1 MYRYILG
8 GIILICLVLFFVQN
22 VSSITGHATED
33 STYSEVTI
41 QSYLA
46 INFCDNLSTGIL
58 FGDVISLPATNINGS
73 HNYDGTS
80 SASTYCILVSEDS
93 NTAVDFCLKADD
105 DLISP
110 GADRIGLSNETYA
123 NSTTSDLA
131 TPALANE
138 VPLTTSYVKSSSS
151 ISVGG
156 TNYYRFWL
164 DIPGGQATGTYNN
177 TVSFKGVNTGNAC
190 GS

>member
-1 MYRYILG
+1 MYRYVLG
-8 GIILICLVLFFVQN
+8 GIILICLVLLFVQN

-46 INFCDNLSTGIL
+46 IDFCENLSTGIL

-73 HNYDGTS
+73 HNYDGTAD
-80 SASTYCILVSEDS
+80 ASTYCIMVNEDS
-93 NTAVDFCLKADD
+93 NTEVDFCLKADD
-105 DLISP
+105 DLTSP
-110 GADRIGLSNETYA
+110 ALDTIGLANETYA
-123 NSTTSDLA
+123 NATSTDIN
-131 TPALANE
+131 TPSLANQ
-138 VPLTTSYVKSSSS
+138 VSMTTSYVKAGSN
-151 ISVGG
+151 IGIG
-156 TNYYRFWL
+156 DTNYYRFWL